1 MDRLSLELLKAMR
14 AAFSHDGESRPDIYR
29 REMLHRLGQPGC
41 PICARR
47 AADEQTYFFWLLYE
61 NYSEPEVL
69 DQFCSSLGFCAAHAG
84 WLAIQTTRTDSVAFL
99 HSHIL
104 RHALQVIG
112 PGKKTGLRRRA
123 RGLVTR
129 RTCPAC
135 ASQSA
140 SASSFAWFLAKALE
154 EHDKLELYGR
164 PGLLCMSHL
173 GLVARV
179 AEPRVLER
187 IFQVQ
192 LSALQSAA
200 RSLGGESQAAQQG
213 LPAAIDAALV
223 LVAGAPSLNSRLDV
237 EQGESSPSRNPLEDF
252 ARLLLQN
259 DSCPVCAEMLRA
271 RSEWIGW
278 LSRAVDNEEK
288 CQDLLAR
295 CAAHVWVCASQC
307 ETRLRV
313 RTATNALEAATAKIQ
328 LAYDAGWGKRPREK
342 RTDNSWRRL
351 LGYGDAT
358 GLAREI
364 LQRPERCPLCMRID
378 VAEERAL
385 TLLRDLLALRKHRDA
400 FEEGHGLCVKH
411 LAAILPE
418 VADDGKKYLLRV
430 ESARLSC
437 LLWEL
442 EEGWRKRSWNY
453 RAETQGGERRAWRR
467 SLLRISG
474 TCAP

>member
-1 MDRLSLELLKAMR
+1 MFRCR

-41 PICARR
+41 PICARL
-47 AADEQTYFFWLLYE
+47 AADEQNYFFWLLYE

-69 DQFCSSLGFCAAHAG
+69 NQFCSSLGFCAAHAG
-84 WLAIQTTRTDSVAFL
+84 RLATQTTRTDSVAFL

-104 RHALQVIG
+104 RHALQAIG
-112 PGKKTGLRRRA
+112 AEKKTGLRRRV
-123 RGLVTR
+123 RGLVAR

-135 ASQSA
+135 ASRSA

-154 EHDKLELYGR
+154 RNDGVKLYGQ

-187 IFQVQ
+187 ILQVQ

-200 RSLGGESQAAQQG
+200 RSLGGESQAAERE

-223 LVAGAPSLNSRLDV
+223 PAAGARSLDSRFDV
-237 EQGESSPSRNPLEDF
+237 EQGKSSAPSRNPLEDF
-252 ARLLLQN
+252 ARLLPQN
-259 DSCPVCAEMLRA
+259 DSCPVCAEMSRA
-271 RSEWIGW
+271 RFEWIGW
-278 LSRAVDNEEK
+278 LSRAVEKEEN

-295 CAAHVWVCASQC
+295 CAAHVWVCASQG
-307 ETRLRV
+307 EARLRV

-342 RTDNSWRRL
+342 RTSNFWRRL
-351 LGYGDAT
+351 LGSGDAT

-364 LQRPERCPLCMRID
+364 LQRPERCPLCLRID
-378 VAEERAL
+378 VAEERASS
-385 TLLRDLLALRKHRDA
+385 LLRDLLAFRKHRDA

-418 VADDGKKYLLRV
+418 VTDDGKKYLLRV

-442 EEGWRKRSWNY
+442 EEGWRKRSWSY
-453 RAETQGGERRAWRR
+453 RAEAQGEEQRAWRR
-467 SLLRISG
+467 ALLRISG

>member
-1 MDRLSLELLKAMR
+1 MFRCR

-29 REMLHRLGQPGC
+29 REMLHHLGQPGC
-41 PICARR
+41 PICARL
-47 AADEQTYFFWLLYE
+47 AADEQNYFFWLLYE

-69 DQFCSSLGFCAAHAG
+69 DQFCSSLGFCATHAG
-84 WLAIQTTRTDSVAFL
+84 WLATQTTRADSVAYL
-99 HSHIL
+99 YSHIL
-104 RHALQVIG
+104 QHALQVIG
-112 PGKKTGLRRRA
+112 PGKKTGLRRSG
-123 RGLVTR
+123 RGLVAR
-129 RTCPAC
+129 RACPAC

-140 SASSFAWFLAKALE
+140 SASSFAWFLVKALE
-154 EHDKLELYGR
+154 RNDGLKLYGQ

-187 IFQVQ
+187 ILQVQ

-200 RSLGGESQAAQQG
+200 RSLGGESQAEQE
-213 LPAAIDAALV
+213 LSAAIDAALV
-223 LVAGAPSLNSRLDV
+223 PVAGAPSLNSRFDV
-237 EQGESSPSRNPLEDF
+237 EQGKSSALPRNPLEDF
-252 ARLLLQN
+252 ARLLPQN

-295 CAAHVWVCASQC
+295 CVAHVWVGASQG
-307 ETRLRV
+307 ETRLGV
-313 RTATNALEAATAKIQ
+313 RTAINALEAATAKIQ
-328 LAYDAGWGKRPREK
+328 LACDAGWGKRPREK

-351 LGYGDAT
+351 LRSSDAT

-385 TLLRDLLALRKHRDA
+385 SLLRDLLALRKHRDA

-442 EEGWRKRSWNY
+442 EEGWRKRSWSY
-453 RAETQGGERRAWRR
+453 RAEAQGEEQRAWRR
-467 SLLRISG
+467 ALLRISG